1 MQPGVG
7 LRYPEIPMRFAILA
21 AGSAVCFIAAFGFI
35 TFASAGEFFE
45 TGGIA
50 IRGTDPVAYFKEGR
64 AVKGLEG
71 FTATHKGSVFRFAS
85 AANRDAFAA
94 APERYA
100 PQYGGFCAYAVA
112 MGYKASIDP
121 DAFTIVDGK
130 LYLNFNKPTEVL
142 WRKDI
147 PGYIKKG
154 DANWPVVSK
163 KPNP

>member
-1 MQPGVG
+1 MGSVILT
-7 LRYPEIPMRFAILA
+7 LRA
-21 AGSAVCFIAAFGFI
+21 ACFIAALGLA
-35 TFASAGEFFE
+35 TTVLAGEFFE
-45 TGGIA
+45 AGGAA
-50 IRGTDPVAYFKEGR
+50 IRGTDPVAYFKENR
-64 AVKGLEG
+64 AVKGAEAY
-71 FTATHKGSVFRFAS
+71 TATYKGSVFRFAS
-85 AANRDAFAA
+85 AANRDAFTA

-130 LYLNFNKPTEVL
+130 LYLNYNKPTEVL

-147 PGYIKKG
+147 PGYVKKG
-154 DANWPVVSK
+154 DGNWPAVSK